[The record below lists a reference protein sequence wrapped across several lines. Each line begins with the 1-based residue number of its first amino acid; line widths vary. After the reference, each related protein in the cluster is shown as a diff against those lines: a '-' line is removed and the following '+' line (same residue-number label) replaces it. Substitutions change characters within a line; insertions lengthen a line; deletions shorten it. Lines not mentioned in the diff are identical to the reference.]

1 MRVAWLTFR
10 SPKSCAGV
18 CLPSRIAP
26 RSAAG
31 ESNAIVVQVCWL
43 FSAFRSQVGEISN
56 PPQKIRIQFF
66 FDRSHLEFG
75 GGKTLG
81 FDGALLWGIRNH
93 CTSRVYTAQ
102 STLKARMSNQSIFP
116 LIEVPHTFQESS
128 CEARGGWVKWGELSC
143 AERRAAEPERP
154 RPEVPLERIP
164 PRIGEPGRPDTRG
177 REDRGDW
184 RHHGR

>member
-1 MRVAWLTFR
+1 MKLSQDVRHVPPYRPKELLGGLPKHRSRERGRLSQFFFFFFLDGRREGDEMREVAWLTFR

-66 FDRSHLEFG
+66 FDRSHLELG
-75 GGKTLG
+75 GGKL
-81 FDGALLWGIRNH
+81 
-93 CTSRVYTAQ
+93 
-102 STLKARMSNQSIFP
+102 
-116 LIEVPHTFQESS
+116 
-128 CEARGGWVKWGELSC
+128 
-143 AERRAAEPERP
+143 
-154 RPEVPLERIP
+154 
-164 PRIGEPGRPDTRG
+164 
-177 REDRGDW
+177 
-184 RHHGR
+184 

>member
-1 MRVAWLTFR
+1 MSTQSVFFFFFLDGRREGDEMRVAWLTFR

-66 FDRSHLEFG
+66 FDRSHLELG
-75 GGKTLG
+75 GGKLWDLMG
-81 FDGALLWGIRNH
+81 PCCGAFAI
-93 CTSRVYTAQ
+93 TVQ
-102 STLKARMSNQSIFP
+102 VESTLHS
-116 LIEVPHTFQESS
+116 LH
-128 CEARGGWVKWGELSC
+128 
-143 AERRAAEPERP
+143 
-154 RPEVPLERIP
+154 
-164 PRIGEPGRPDTRG
+164 
-177 REDRGDW
+177 
-184 RHHGR
+184 